1 MPNTKSLSVVEI
13 QAPPAIARLVQDYL
27 QHLHAM
33 GRAPKTREAYR
44 YPLTRLLLPFCAREC
59 VTDPGKLDNRLVDKL
74 AVEIQERGLS
84 PFSVASYIRH
94 LRIFLRWAQGEGE
107 VPVKVDMK
115 SPKQPKRDLRGLTLT
130 EQEIKAMADEATSP
144 RDELIVRLLF
154 YTGIR
159 LGELRELREGD
170 LLDLPQGGVALKVRG
185 KTGERL
191 VPLPP
196 AINKLVGAW
205 LRKRPKTGGGW
216 IFPTIRKNRV
226 GEYGP
231 LSARTVETV
240 VHDLAASAGIT
251 KRVHPHLFRHSFATW
266 WLNKGGNPVDLQR
279 ILGHGSMEMIASWY
293 SHQTDDDN
301 YAAMLRVLQSSSG
314 K

>member
-1 MPNTKSLSVVEI
+1 MPKSNLTVVDV
-13 QAPPAIARLVQDYL
+13 PPAPAIERLVQDYL

-44 YPLTRLLLPFCAREC
+44 YPLTRLLLPFCAREG
-59 VTDPGKLDNRLVDKL
+59 VTDPGKIDNRLVDKL

-107 VPVKVDMK
+107 VPGKVDMK
-115 SPKQPKRDLRGLTLT
+115 APKQPKRDLRGLTLT
-130 EQEIKAMADEATSP
+130 EQEVKAMADEAVSP

-159 LGELRELREGD
+159 LGELRQLRDGD
-170 LLDLPQGGVALKVRG
+170 LIDLPQGGVALKVRG

-196 AINKLVGAW
+196 TVNKLLGAW
-205 LRKRPKTGGGW
+205 LRKRPKTVGGW

-231 LSARTVETV
+231 LAARTVETV

-301 YAAMLRVLQSSSG
+301 YSAMLRVLQASTA

>member
-1 MPNTKSLSVVEI
+1 MPKTNLKVVETP
-13 QAPPAIARLVQDYL
+13 AVPPIARLVQDYL
-27 QHLHAM
+27 QHLHAL
-33 GRAPKTREAYR
+33 GRAPKTREAYK
-44 YPLTRLLLPFCAREC
+44 YPLTRLLLPFCAREGIS
-59 VTDPGKLDNRLVDKL
+59 DPAKLDNRLIDKL

-84 PFSVASYIRH
+84 PFSVASYVRH
-94 LRIFLRWAQGEGE
+94 LRIFLRWAREEGE
-107 VPVKVDMK
+107 VPAKVDMK
-115 SPKQPKRDLRGLTLT
+115 APRSPKRDLRGLTLS
-130 EQEIKAMADEATSP
+130 EQEVKAMADAAVSP

-159 LGELRELREGD
+159 LGELRQLRDED
-170 LLDLPQGGVALKVRG
+170 LLALPHGGVALKVRG

-196 AINKLVGAW
+196 SVNKLLTTW
-205 LRKRPKTGGGW
+205 QRKRPKTAGGW
-216 IFPTIRKNRV
+216 IFPTIRRNRI
-226 GEYGP
+226 GEYQP
-231 LSARTVETV
+231 VAARTVETV
-240 VHDLAASAGIT
+240 VHDLGVSAGIT

-279 ILGHGSMEMIASWY
+279 ILGHGSMEMIANWY

-301 YAAMLRVLQSSSG
+301 YAAMLRVLQAGTS